1 MLMKIIK
8 LDAIDSTNSYLK
20 KLLNKESLDDLTVV
34 ISKHQTQ
41 GKGRNGNVWLNKPS
55 LNLAFSIYKRFSD
68 FEIDKKFMLN
78 VISSISVYETL
89 KKYNL
94 LDLTIKWPN
103 DIMTAN
109 KKISGI
115 LIENNVRGNSIKNS
129 VIGIGININQSEFKN
144 LPNATS
150 IFIETGKLNSIDI
163 IAQELQ
169 KALEKNFNLFKIN
182 ENELIKNYNSLLY
195 KKNEISNFSANDMSK
210 FQGKIIK
217 VGIDGKITIR
227 VSNKQLSKYSESEI
241 KLII

>member
-1 MLMKIIK
+1 MKIIK

-34 ISKHQTQ
+34 VSKHQTQ

-115 LIENNVRGNSIKNS
+115 LIETNIRGNRIKNS

-182 ENELIKNYNSLLY
+182 ENVLIKNYNSLLY

-210 FQGKIIK
+210 FPGKIIK